1 MFDFIWKIVNGIL
14 QLINDAILVV
24 IIVLVIALVLL
35 AGHRNANNPYI
46 DHSDKIQKAK
56 IEADRDAQYREALQ
70 KLYNEY
76 RK

>member
-1 MFDFIWKIVNGIL
+1 MFTLIGKLVNGIL
-14 QLINDAILVV
+14 QLINDCILLV
-24 IIVLVIALVLL
+24 IIVIVIALVLL
-35 AGHRNANNPYI
+35 AGHRNAINPYV

-56 IEADRDAQYREALQ
+56 IEAEKDAQYMEALQ